1 MTDEFETR
9 PTSGTTTVRTS
20 PTGRKA
26 KDRRAAIIAR
36 AKANGDD
43 VEERS
48 DGTLIVTKQ
57 KKVK

>member
-26 KDRRAAIIAR
+26 KDRRAALIAR

-43 VEERS
+43 VEER